1 MASAQ
6 DFERVW
12 VHLLDDFMPGE
23 PMSRSCGFVK
33 ENKADLGKGWKTLYK
48 AFIKPMLSKGT
59 SVIAVNDKDEI
70 VGKQLI
76 SFWIERRVYLTY
88 VKGMKIGRAVANT
101 DKKDPALPTATM
113 IKYFSKIMSKR
124 WIKFMLMGDALKD
137 VMHYNP
143 HMVMEEQEIKKV
155 FMGEIL
161 AVAESARG
169 MRLGT
174 ALTLQSM
181 ELAKEKECEGY
192 FAGLTGIY
200 SQKIYRELDFS
211 FEKELIYAEFKD
223 KDGNIPFHD
232 TLEHTSMKT
241 AFKKL

>member
-1 MASAQ
+1 M
-6 DFERVW
+6 V
-12 VHLLDDFMPGE
+12 VDD
-23 PMSRSCGFVK
+23 
-33 ENKADLGKGWKTLYK
+33 GKGRLKMAPIEAAEKKVLGER
-48 AFIKPMLSKGT
+48 L
-59 SVIAVNDKDEI
+59 DKME
-70 VGKQLI
+70 K
-76 SFWIERRVYLTY
+76 RRQ
-88 VKGMKIGRAVANT
+88 R
-101 DKKDPALPTATM
+101 
-113 IKYFSKIMSKR
+113 
-124 WIKFMLMGDALKD
+124 
-137 VMHYNP
+137 
-143 HMVMEEQEIKKV
+143 MEEQEIKKV

-232 TLEHTSMKT
+232 TLEHTTMKT

>member
-1 MASAQ
+1 
-6 DFERVW
+6 
-12 VHLLDDFMPGE
+12 
-23 PMSRSCGFVK
+23 
-33 ENKADLGKGWKTLYK
+33 
-48 AFIKPMLSKGT
+48 
-59 SVIAVNDKDEI
+59 
-70 VGKQLI
+70 
-76 SFWIERRVYLTY
+76 
-88 VKGMKIGRAVANT
+88 
-101 DKKDPALPTATM
+101 
-113 IKYFSKIMSKR
+113 
-124 WIKFMLMGDALKD
+124 MLMGDALKD

-223 KDGNIPFHD
+223 KDGNILFHD
-232 TLEHTSMKT
+232 TLEHTTMKT